1 MQLNRF
7 TDLGLRVLLALQYLP
22 ENRLSTVES
31 LARQLS
37 VSKNHLVKIVYFMAQ
52 SGWIDSF
59 KGRKGGIKLAASSY
73 QLKLGD
79 IVQALELA
87 SSETPHLINCRQP
100 PCSMAEFCY
109 LPRLFS
115 EAQQAFY
122 HSLNHYTLSQL
133 KAPADNQAIIKW
145 LEQPE

>member
-1 MQLNRF
+1 
-7 TDLGLRVLLALQYLP
+7 
-22 ENRLSTVES
+22 
-31 LARQLS
+31 
-37 VSKNHLVKIVYFMAQ
+37 MAQ

-87 SSETPHLINCRQP
+87 SSETPYLINCRHP
-100 PCSMAEFCY
+100 PCSMAQFCY
-109 LPRLFS
+109 LPRLFN

-122 HSLNHYTLSQL
+122 HSLNRYTLSQL

-145 LEQPE
+145 LEQSE